1 MLGPTW
7 SGPAIGSVTMQD
19 QIVAV
24 VAGVLALVALVL
36 AVVLV
41 RGRSRTERQL
51 AQAREETA
59 ALRDQL
65 ALIERRLARP
75 AVTTETSYVITGLR
89 EDGDAEPAG
98 PVATVEPALFADLV
112 LRETVVKAASLAH
125 GVRRALDPETRNR
138 IRFEMRREV
147 KRARK
152 QRRADVREARRDG
165 EVRRR
170 AADGAGDTGN
180 AEDAA

>member
-1 MLGPTW
+1 
-7 SGPAIGSVTMQD
+7 MQD
-19 QIVAV
+19 QIVP
-24 VAGVLALVALVL
+24 VATGVLALVALVL
-36 AVVLV
+36 AVALV
-41 RGRSRTERQL
+41 RGRARTERQL
-51 AQAREETA
+51 AEAREETA

-75 AVTTETSYVITGLR
+75 AVTAETSYVITGLG
-89 EDGDAEPAG
+89 EEAEADPAA
-98 PVATVEPALFADLV
+98 PAETVEPALFADLV

-125 GVRRALDPETRNR
+125 GVRRALDAETRHR

-152 QRRADVREARRDG
+152 QRRADLREARRG
-165 EVRRR
+165 
-170 AADGAGDTGN
+170 GDTRRPA